1 MKKIS
6 IILVVSILFGSL
18 FSVPVVSAQTLGDLK
33 KQLDKQEADLDKNK
47 QEQQLTQQEID
58 ATNASIKKTQI
69 EIENIF
75 TDIKNTEE
83 SIVKLNENIEAKKKQ
98 MKEIVNFV
106 QVSNGESAYLEYA
119 FGAKDFTD
127 FVYRMAVSE
136 QLTKYNEKLI
146 EEYTA
151 MIKENEQKKVDLG
164 NKNIELSAKQ
174 AELSKKIES
183 LESVKTEQK
192 EGQLDIENQ
201 IKYQRDLIQL
211 YKDKGCSDD
220 QDIKSCGSSL
230 LPPDTAF
237 FRPVTSGTISSNFGY
252 RGVLAGIDDKNP
264 LHNGLDFAAGAS
276 TKIPVYSIA
285 KGMVSGIVD
294 PTLITPLIRKCGG
307 KEVFIQHFING
318 KTYTSLYAHLL
329 SYNVSVGDFVTKDSI
344 IGIQGG
350 GPETQSWES
359 CAKGYHVHLTI
370 ATGLYGTDYR
380 KWSEFEAR
388 MFDPRLVVNAPP
400 LYGKFTNRDEKF

>member
-33 KQLDKQEADLDKNK
+33 AELDKQQADLDKNK

-69 EIENIF
+69 EIENIS

-146 EEYTA
+146 EEYTS

-164 NKNIELSAKQ
+164 NKNKELSAKQ
-174 AELSKKIES
+174 AELSKKFEELKFVISNEKEEQINIE
-183 LESVKTEQK
+183 E
-192 EGQLDIENQ
+192 Q
-201 IKYQRDLIQL
+201 IKYQRDLIQI
-211 YKDKGCSDD
+211 YKDKGCNDNE
-220 QDIKSCGSSL
+220 DIKSCGRSL

-237 FRPVTSGTISSNFGY
+237 FRPLKAGKVTSNFGY
-252 RGVLAGIDDKNP
+252 RGVVSGIANKDTFHNGID
-264 LHNGLDFAAGAS
+264 LTAGAS
-276 TKIPVYSIA
+276 TTTPVYSIA
-285 KGMVSGIVD
+285 NGMVSGMFV
-294 PTLITPLIRKCGG
+294 PTSTECGG
-307 KEVFIQHFING
+307 NMVFIQHNING
-318 KTYTSLYAHLL
+318 KTYTSMYAHLL
-329 SYNVSVGDFVTKDSI
+329 KITVSTGQFVTKDTQ

-350 GPETQSWES
+350 GPETKGWDKCSF
-359 CAKGYHVHLTI
+359 GYHLHLSI
-370 ATGLYGTDYR
+370 ATGLYGDDY
-380 KWSEFEAR
+380 KYYSQFEAR
-388 MFDPRLVVNAPP
+388 FFNPRDVLNMPAV
-400 LYGKFTNRDEKF
+400 GGSFTNRDEKF